1 MTAGLTT
8 RFVDAANGNELA
20 RFVLAQEYYFRTT
33 QVTMTGDSP
42 PTVGPSNLIAG
53 DSLNIGAVSV
63 QQGIEYNQSSEEFT
77 QATIGLGWKRADG
90 KILNA
95 AYLYARANA
104 TLDNETEN
112 QVLLSGQWPMTRR
125 LSGVGQIDYDIVRH
139 RVLAGLIGLQYQADC
154 WGVSLAL
161 QKYTN
166 ISSTTTPTTGTRVLM
181 QLQLNGLSHI
191 DNGLQQ
197 QFRASIPGYSVAPT
211 ALPESRFSN
220 YP

>member
-1 MTAGLTT
+1 MA
-8 RFVDAANGNELA
+8 
-20 RFVLAQEYYFRTT
+20 
-33 QVTMTGDSP
+33 GDSP

-53 DSLNIGAVSV
+53 NSVNIGSVSF
-63 QQGIEYNQSSEEFT
+63 QQGIEYNQSSNEFT
-77 QATIGLGWKRADG
+77 QATIGLGWKRAEG
-90 KILNA
+90 EVFNA

-104 TLDNETEN
+104 TLDDETEN
-112 QVLLSGQWPMTRR
+112 QFMLSGQWQLTRH
-125 LSGVGQIDYDIVRH
+125 LSGVGRINYDMVSH
-139 RVLAGLIGLQYQADC
+139 RVLAGLIGLQYSADC
-154 WGVSLAL
+154 WGISLAY

-166 ISSTTTPTTGTRVLM
+166 VSSTTTPSTGTRVLL

-211 ALPESRFSN
+211 ASPQSPFSN